1 MAAPTTSRA
10 LLLKR
15 SPYGETSLVV
25 QVLTREHG
33 LVSML
38 ARGAYRPTSRFFA
51 VLDLFDTLELEW
63 RPRRTSDL
71 ALLVSGDR
79 RILRRQIP
87 RDLEAYRAALAALEA
102 GLFAA
107 RPGVA
112 DHELFDLL
120 ESTLDRLD
128 AAPRGADLELI
139 VFDLRF
145 LASQGLA
152 PALEACASCGR
163 PAPVPHDPHEK
174 TAFSAERGGRLCRP
188 CALAARAEG
197 ARVGLLPAQVL
208 VAAALMGREGASALA
223 DRGLESL
230 RAAVRDFVE
239 RFLEYHLE
247 RRPKAR
253 RRLPRPRR
261 RAGSR
266 AEPIADDHAERP
278 HDLPAS

>member
-1 MAAPTTSRA
+1 MAVSTSSRA

-25 QVLTREHG
+25 QVLTRDHG
-33 LVSML
+33 LVSLL

-63 RPRRTSDL
+63 RPRRSSDL

-79 RILRRQIP
+79 RVLRRSIP
-87 RDLEAYRAALAALEA
+87 RDLEAYRAGLAALEA
-102 GLFAA
+102 GQFGGRAGA
-107 RPGVA
+107 R
-112 DHELFDLL
+112 DHELYDLL

-128 AAPRGADLELI
+128 AAPVRADLELI

-152 PALEACASCGR
+152 PALEACAACGR
-163 PAPVPHDPHEK
+163 PAPVPHDPREK
-174 TAFSAERGGRLCRP
+174 TAFSAERGGRLCRH

-208 VAAALMGREGASALA
+208 VAAALMGREGADALR

-261 RAGSR
+261 RSGAL
-266 AEPIADDHAERP
+266 AAPTADDHAERS
-278 HDLPAS
+278 HDLPPS